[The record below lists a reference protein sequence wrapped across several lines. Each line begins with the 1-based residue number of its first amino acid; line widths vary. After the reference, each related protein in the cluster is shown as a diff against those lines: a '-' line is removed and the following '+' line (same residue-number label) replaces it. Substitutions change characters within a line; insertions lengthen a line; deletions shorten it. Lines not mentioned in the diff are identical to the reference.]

1 MTTSHQL
8 TAWARC
14 PRPSDR
20 ATIRL
25 FCLPFGGGGA
35 SVFREWTREFWPEI
49 EVWQVQLPGREG
61 RHREPPFTQMDMLI
75 PALADGL
82 RPHLSLPFVLF
93 GHSMGALL
101 SFELARLLRRRGDPG
116 PAHLF
121 VSARRAPQIPDRRP
135 PLHALPD
142 ADLVDQLS
150 RRYNGLPQAVL
161 GNADLMRLF
170 VPLVRAD
177 LTLTE
182 TYAYASEAP
191 LVCPISAFG
200 GLDDGEI
207 MREELAAWGDQTRG
221 SLTLRMLSGDHFFL
235 QTNRPRLLTAILAD
249 VRQTLTDLGQP
260 AARDHAARSSP

>member
-1 MTTSHQL
+1 VTTSHQL

-20 ATIRL
+20 AMVRL

-35 SVFREWTREFWPEI
+35 STFREWPRELWPDV
-49 EVWQVQLPGREG
+49 EVWQIQLPGREG
-61 RHREPPFTQMDMLI
+61 RYREPPFTQMDTLI
-75 PALADGL
+75 PALADAL
-82 RPHLSLPFVLF
+82 RPYLTRPFVLF

-101 SFELARLLRRRGDPG
+101 SFELARVLRRRGDPG

-121 VSARRAPQIPDRRP
+121 VSARRAPQVPDRRP

-142 ADLVDQLS
+142 ADLVEELG
-150 RRYNGLPQAVL
+150 RRYNGLPRAVL
-161 GNADLMRLF
+161 ESADLMRMF
-170 VPLVRAD
+170 MPLVRAD

-182 TYAYASEAP
+182 TYAYAPEAP

-221 SLTLRMLSGDHFFL
+221 SFTLRMLSGGHFFL
-235 QTNRPRLLTAILAD
+235 QTIRPRLLTAIFAD
-249 VRQTLTDLGQP
+249 LRQTLADLGPPP
-260 AARDHAARSSP
+260 AADHAARSSP